1 MAAETG
7 KSTWVDDETDIP
19 LITERARQLDSFL
32 DAIADG
38 KVTDAEVKAEENAG
52 DAAAQGNRAAVGA
65 QDARSRHGAAVRAV
79 GLRHDASAQHHAAFA
94 AADEVPR
101 MRTKHAE

>member
-38 KVTDAEVKAEENAG
+38 KVTDAEVKAQE
-52 DAAAQGNRAAVGA
+52 
-65 QDARSRHGAAVRAV
+65 ARVMRLLKEIEPQLEPKTRDRVTELLCELSAYDMMQVLNIMQHSRP
-79 GLRHDASAQHHAAFA
+79 L
-94 AADEVPR
+94 
-101 MRTKHAE
+101 TKFRG

>member
-1 MAAETG
+1 MASETG

-38 KVTDAEVKAEENAG
+38 KVTDAEVKAQE
-52 DAAAQGNRAAVGA
+52 
-65 QDARSRHGAAVRAV
+65 ARVMRLLKEIEPQLEPKTRDRVTELLCELSAYDMMQVLNIMQHSRPLSKFRG
-79 GLRHDASAQHHAAFA
+79 
-94 AADEVPR
+94 
-101 MRTKHAE
+101 